1 VSRIAVVYDE
11 SALLA
16 YARGQIGAGELIAE
30 VNDNG
35 EYVGVPATCLAH
47 ALAAVTDE
55 WEVGQLIRW
64 VRTRVAVIL
73 PLGDPEQDQ
82 ADAIHEV
89 SQYARAAAGSVSIG
103 HAVAAALEH
112 EAYYVNTQP
121 KRVAA
126 ALPVGWEVL
135 DLNE

>member
-1 VSRIAVVYDE
+1 VTDIAVVYDE

-16 YARGQIGAGELIAE
+16 YARGQVAAGELISE
-30 VNDNG
+30 VNANG
-35 EYVGVPATCLAH
+35 HRIGVPAACLVH
-47 ALAAVTDE
+47 ALAALVDE
-55 WEVGQLIRW
+55 WDTEQLMRW
-64 VRTRVAVIL
+64 VQTRVAVIL

-82 ADAIHEV
+82 ADEIREV

-112 EAYYVNTQP
+112 EAFYATTQP
-121 KRVAA
+121 KRAAA
-126 ALPVGWEVL
+126 ALPSGWELL